1 MTKGPVKVHHRKH
14 QLAVVLYIYLICVYS
29 SPSSKR
35 SLSVSSKRSASISES
50 PRKLH
55 TNQNADT
62 PKEEIDD
69 FVDLIFKATAE
80 RIDDQRT
87 AAPNINFYSRSL
99 ETSNKSLTSYSLPDL
114 LQDDSSEEISDTMA
128 EVHPISVTRS
138 STTLNNRDSLVQQQ
152 NFSDSKYV
160 LRTSSNDS
168 SGVVRALH
176 LNNSQSSIDAVN
188 NVGEHI
194 VSKSDSHLQPATKP
208 VKFATSPS
216 MARMDILVQ
225 DSK

>member
-1 MTKGPVKVHHRKH
+1 MKAHHRKH
-14 QLAVVLYIYLICVYS
+14 QITVIAFCFITLFCQS
-29 SPSSKR
+29 RPSSKR
-35 SLSVSSKRSASISES
+35 SFAVSSKRSASTSES
-50 PRKLH
+50 PRKH
-55 TNQNADT
+55 YVEKNVDT

-69 FVDLIFKATAE
+69 FVDLIFKATSE

-87 AAPNINFYSRSL
+87 AAPNINFYSHSL
-99 ETSNKSLTSYSLPDL
+99 ETGNKSLTSYSLPDL

-138 STTLNNRDSLVQQQ
+138 STTLNNRDSLVQSQ
-152 NFSDSKYV
+152 NFNDSKYV
-160 LRTSSNDS
+160 LRAGSNGS

-176 LNNSQSSIDAVN
+176 LNNSQSSIEAVN
-188 NVGEHI
+188 SSTTVEEHI
-194 VSKSDSHLQPATKP
+194 SSKSDSHLQPTVKP

>member
-1 MTKGPVKVHHRKH
+1 
-14 QLAVVLYIYLICVYS
+14 L
-29 SPSSKR
+29 
-35 SLSVSSKRSASISES
+35 LSVSSKRSASISES
-50 PRKLH
+50 PLKF
-55 TNQNADT
+55 QNADT

-99 ETSNKSLTSYSLPDL
+99 EPSNKSLTSYSLPDL

-152 NFSDSKYV
+152 NFNDSKYV
-160 LRTSSNDS
+160 LRTGSNGS
-168 SGVVRALH
+168 SGVVRSLH
-176 LNNSQSSIDAVN
+176 LNNSQSSIDALN
-188 NVGEHI
+188 NSTNEGENI
-194 VSKSDSHLQPATKP
+194 ASKSDSHLQPATKP

>member
-1 MTKGPVKVHHRKH
+1 M
-14 QLAVVLYIYLICVYS
+14 
-29 SPSSKR
+29 
-35 SLSVSSKRSASISES
+35 SSKRSASISES
-50 PRKLH
+50 PHKPH
-55 TNQNADT
+55 INQNADT

-87 AAPNINFYSRSL
+87 VAPNINFYSRSL

-168 SGVVRALH
+168 SSVVRALH

-194 VSKSDSHLQPATKP
+194 VSKSDSHLQPGTKP
-208 VKFATSPS
+208 VRFATSPS
-216 MARMDILVQ
+216 MSRMDILVQ